1 MPWWHQKV
9 SKYPGQWH
17 HKYNFF
23 LTQIISLTLCGPQVE
38 TLICCKRLKC
48 PTSLKNLVSNWTTQK
63 WEKKRKQQ
71 LLIWRKKEFRDQSF
85 KIEICICFLL
95 FSCLC
100 SFLAE
105 EEEEEVDKCDLAQ
118 FESFPAAMFS
128 SVYFEDN
135 RDNQTFLPKHL
146 HGQLFKQ

>member
-1 MPWWHQKV
+1 MSNLFKKPCLELNYKEMGEKTKTTAV
-9 SKYPGQWH
+9 D
-17 HKYNFF
+17 
-23 LTQIISLTLCGPQVE
+23 
-38 TLICCKRLKC
+38 LK
-48 PTSLKNLVSNWTTQK
+48 
-63 WEKKRKQQ
+63 
-71 LLIWRKKEFRDQSF
+71 KKEFRDQSF

-118 FESFPAAMFS
+118 FESFPVAMFS
-128 SVYFEDN
+128 SVHFEDN

>member
-1 MPWWHQKV
+1 MASQI
-9 SKYPGQWH
+9 Q
-17 HKYNFF
+17 FF
-23 LTQIISLTLCGPQVE
+23 FDPDHFSN
-38 TLICCKRLKC
+38 RLW
-48 PTSLKNLVSNWTTQK
+48 SSSWNSYLLQEAQVSNLFKKPCLELNYTEMG
-63 WEKKRKQQ
+63 EKQKQQ
-71 LLIWRKKEFRDQSF
+71 LLIWRKREFRDQSF